1 MEILLQRDLGSSML
15 SIAVILGWLGLF
27 FVFLRVLTILI
38 KRILEGISK
47 NRNYLNKSINL
58 NLSHKPFITK
68 YNNLKMSILD
78 KVKIGN
84 SVQIN
89 LELSKDRLTKE
100 TIDAIN
106 VSSLGKIINFK
117 ITDGK
122 GIGVVLQL
130 SNGKEQ
136 WFFEDE
142 IDLLDENGNIIKK
155 NNKKENSNFIFDF
168 LRGLNY
174 ENKNKVTELLN
185 PINFFIWLVVSFKD
199 IF

>member
-1 MEILLQRDLGSSML
+1 
-15 SIAVILGWLGLF
+15 
-27 FVFLRVLTILI
+27 
-38 KRILEGISK
+38 
-47 NRNYLNKSINL
+47 
-58 NLSHKPFITK
+58 
-68 YNNLKMSILD
+68 MSILD

-89 LELSKDRLTKE
+89 LELSRDRLTKE

-106 VSSLGKIINFK
+106 VSSLGKISDFR

-122 GIGVVLQL
+122 GIGVILQL

-142 IDLLDENGNIIKK
+142 IDLLDENGNVIKK
-155 NNKKENSNFIFDF
+155 KDKKEKSNFIFDF

-174 ENKNKVTELLN
+174 ENKNNVSELIN
-185 PINFFIWLVVSFKD
+185 PINFFLWLFVSFKD

>member
-1 MEILLQRDLGSSML
+1 
-15 SIAVILGWLGLF
+15 
-27 FVFLRVLTILI
+27 
-38 KRILEGISK
+38 
-47 NRNYLNKSINL
+47 
-58 NLSHKPFITK
+58 
-68 YNNLKMSILD
+68 MSILD
-78 KVKIGN
+78 KAKIGN

-100 TIDAIN
+100 IVDAIN
-106 VSSLGKIINFK
+106 VSSVAKINDFR

-122 GIGVVLQL
+122 GIGVILQL

-142 IDLLDENGNIIKK
+142 IDLLDENGNVIKK
-155 NNKKENSNFIFDF
+155 NNDKKENSNFIFDF
-168 LRGLNY
+168 FRGLNY
-174 ENKNKVTELLN
+174 ESKNEVSDLLN

>member
-1 MEILLQRDLGSSML
+1 
-15 SIAVILGWLGLF
+15 
-27 FVFLRVLTILI
+27 
-38 KRILEGISK
+38 
-47 NRNYLNKSINL
+47 
-58 NLSHKPFITK
+58 
-68 YNNLKMSILD
+68 MSILD

-84 SVQIN
+84 SVQVN
-89 LELSKDRLTKE
+89 LELSRDRLTKE

-106 VSSLGKIINFK
+106 VSSLGKISDFR

-142 IDLLDENGNIIKK
+142 IDLLDENGNVIKK
-155 NNKKENSNFIFDF
+155 NNYKKENSNLIFDL
-168 LRGLNY
+168 LRRLNY
-174 ENKNKVTELLN
+174 ENKNKVSELLN

>member
-1 MEILLQRDLGSSML
+1 
-15 SIAVILGWLGLF
+15 
-27 FVFLRVLTILI
+27 
-38 KRILEGISK
+38 
-47 NRNYLNKSINL
+47 
-58 NLSHKPFITK
+58 
-68 YNNLKMSILD
+68 MSILD

-89 LELSKDRLTKE
+89 LGLSKDRLTKE

-106 VSSLGKIINFK
+106 VSSLGKISDFR

-122 GIGVVLQL
+122 GIGVILQL

-142 IDLLDENGNIIKK
+142 IDLLDENGNVIKK
-155 NNKKENSNFIFDF
+155 NNDKKEYSNFISNFF
-168 LRGLNY
+168 NGLNY
-174 ENKNKVTELLN
+174 ENKNKVNELLN

>member
-1 MEILLQRDLGSSML
+1 
-15 SIAVILGWLGLF
+15 
-27 FVFLRVLTILI
+27 
-38 KRILEGISK
+38 
-47 NRNYLNKSINL
+47 
-58 NLSHKPFITK
+58 
-68 YNNLKMSILD
+68 MSILD

-84 SVQIN
+84 SVQVN
-89 LELSKDRLTKE
+89 LELSKDRLKKE

-106 VSSLGKIINFK
+106 VSSLGKVSDFR

-142 IDLLDENGNIIKK
+142 IDLLDENGNVIK
-155 NNKKENSNFIFDF
+155 NNDKKENSNFIFDF

-174 ENKNKVTELLN
+174 ENKNKVSELLN

>member
-1 MEILLQRDLGSSML
+1 
-15 SIAVILGWLGLF
+15 
-27 FVFLRVLTILI
+27 
-38 KRILEGISK
+38 
-47 NRNYLNKSINL
+47 
-58 NLSHKPFITK
+58 
-68 YNNLKMSILD
+68 MSILD

-84 SVQIN
+84 SVQVN

-106 VSSLGKIINFK
+106 VSSLGKISDFR

-142 IDLLDENGNIIKK
+142 IDLLDENGNVIKK
-155 NNKKENSNFIFDF
+155 NYDKKENSNFIFDF
-168 LRGLNY
+168 LRRLNY
-174 ENKNKVTELLN
+174 ENKNKVSELLN
-185 PINFFIWLVVSFKD
+185 PINFFIWMVVSFKD
-199 IF
+199 IV

>member
-1 MEILLQRDLGSSML
+1 
-15 SIAVILGWLGLF
+15 
-27 FVFLRVLTILI
+27 
-38 KRILEGISK
+38 
-47 NRNYLNKSINL
+47 
-58 NLSHKPFITK
+58 
-68 YNNLKMSILD
+68 MSILD
-78 KVKIGN
+78 KVQIGN
-84 SVQIN
+84 SVQVN

-106 VSSLGKIINFK
+106 VSSLGKISDFR

-136 WFFEDE
+136 WFFEDD
-142 IDLLDENGNIIKK
+142 IDLLDENGNVIKK
-155 NNKKENSNFIFDF
+155 NNDKKENSNFIFDF
-168 LRGLNY
+168 LGGLNY
-174 ENKNKVTELLN
+174 ENKNNVSELLN

>member
-1 MEILLQRDLGSSML
+1 
-15 SIAVILGWLGLF
+15 
-27 FVFLRVLTILI
+27 
-38 KRILEGISK
+38 
-47 NRNYLNKSINL
+47 
-58 NLSHKPFITK
+58 
-68 YNNLKMSILD
+68 MSILD

-106 VSSLGKIINFK
+106 ISSLGKISDFR

-142 IDLLDENGNIIKK
+142 IDLLDENGNVIKK
-155 NNKKENSNFIFDF
+155 NIDKGENNNFIFDL

-174 ENKNKVTELLN
+174 ENKNKVSELLN
-185 PINFFIWLVVSFKD
+185 PINFFIWLAISFKD

>member
-1 MEILLQRDLGSSML
+1 
-15 SIAVILGWLGLF
+15 
-27 FVFLRVLTILI
+27 
-38 KRILEGISK
+38 
-47 NRNYLNKSINL
+47 
-58 NLSHKPFITK
+58 
-68 YNNLKMSILD
+68 MSILD

-89 LELSKDRLTKE
+89 LELSKDRLNKE

-106 VSSLGKIINFK
+106 VSSLGKISDFR

-142 IDLLDENGNIIKK
+142 IDLLDENGNVIKK
-155 NNKKENSNFIFDF
+155 NNEKKENSNFIFDF

-174 ENKNKVTELLN
+174 ENKNKNIKATNAKIDWEKN
-185 PINFFIWLVVSFKD
+185 PNKINQNNMCICTICNSPTPEGEIKRWGKCSFCWRK
-199 IF
+199 IKN

>member
-1 MEILLQRDLGSSML
+1 
-15 SIAVILGWLGLF
+15 
-27 FVFLRVLTILI
+27 
-38 KRILEGISK
+38 
-47 NRNYLNKSINL
+47 
-58 NLSHKPFITK
+58 
-68 YNNLKMSILD
+68 MSILD
-78 KVKIGN
+78 KTKIGN

-100 TIDAIN
+100 AIDAIN
-106 VSSLGKIINFK
+106 FSSVAKISDFR

-122 GIGVVLQL
+122 GIGVILQL

-142 IDLLDENGNIIKK
+142 IDLFDENGNVIKK
-155 NNKKENSNFIFDF
+155 NKKQNSYFIFDF
-168 LRGLNY
+168 LEELNY
-174 ENKNKVTELLN
+174 ENKNKVSELLN

>member
-1 MEILLQRDLGSSML
+1 
-15 SIAVILGWLGLF
+15 
-27 FVFLRVLTILI
+27 
-38 KRILEGISK
+38 
-47 NRNYLNKSINL
+47 
-58 NLSHKPFITK
+58 
-68 YNNLKMSILD
+68 MSILD

-84 SVQIN
+84 SVQVN

-106 VSSLGKIINFK
+106 VSSLGKISDFR

-122 GIGVVLQL
+122 GIGVILQL

-155 NNKKENSNFIFDF
+155 NIYKKENSNFIFNF
-168 LRGLNY
+168 SRGLNY
-174 ENKNKVTELLN
+174 ENKNKVSELLN
-185 PINFFIWLVVSFKD
+185 PINFFFWLLVSFKD

>member
-1 MEILLQRDLGSSML
+1 
-15 SIAVILGWLGLF
+15 
-27 FVFLRVLTILI
+27 
-38 KRILEGISK
+38 
-47 NRNYLNKSINL
+47 
-58 NLSHKPFITK
+58 
-68 YNNLKMSILD
+68 MSILD

-84 SVQIN
+84 SVQVN

-100 TIDAIN
+100 TIEAIN
-106 VSSLGKIINFK
+106 VSSMGKISDFR

-142 IDLLDENGNIIKK
+142 IDLLDENGNVIKK
-155 NNKKENSNFIFDF
+155 NNPKKENSNFIFS
-168 LRGLNY
+168 LLNGLNY
-174 ENKNKVTELLN
+174 ENKNKVSELLN

>member
-1 MEILLQRDLGSSML
+1 
-15 SIAVILGWLGLF
+15 
-27 FVFLRVLTILI
+27 
-38 KRILEGISK
+38 
-47 NRNYLNKSINL
+47 
-58 NLSHKPFITK
+58 
-68 YNNLKMSILD
+68 MSILD
-78 KVKIGN
+78 KTKIGN

-89 LELSKDRLTKE
+89 LELSKDRLTKDVV
-100 TIDAIN
+100 DAIN
-106 VSSLGKIINFK
+106 VSSVAKISDFR

-122 GIGVVLQL
+122 GIGVILKL

-142 IDLLDENGNIIKK
+142 IDLLDENGNVIKK
-155 NNKKENSNFIFDF
+155 NNDKKENSNFIFDF

-174 ENKNKVTELLN
+174 ENKNKVSELLN

>member
-1 MEILLQRDLGSSML
+1 
-15 SIAVILGWLGLF
+15 
-27 FVFLRVLTILI
+27 
-38 KRILEGISK
+38 
-47 NRNYLNKSINL
+47 
-58 NLSHKPFITK
+58 
-68 YNNLKMSILD
+68 MSILD

-84 SVQIN
+84 SVQVN
-89 LELSKDRLTKE
+89 LELSKDRLTQK

-106 VSSLGKIINFK
+106 VSSLGKISDFR

-142 IDLLDENGNIIKK
+142 IDLLDENGNVIKK
-155 NNKKENSNFIFDF
+155 NYDKQENSNFIFDS
-168 LRGLNY
+168 LIGLNY
-174 ENKNKVTELLN
+174 ENKNNVNELLN